1 MREKTKLRPWLICF
15 MISGF
20 ILFACTI
27 SSAITPQKT
36 PQPSRVAT
44 AGICSADN
52 ILVSLRNSALLKTA
66 YEEYA
71 VDYSLTDGI
80 LFLNIWLVDPD
91 LGSAAA
97 VEDVQTNNNI
107 AILHASYAAI
117 VFNASESCIASVFD
131 KINVIVVDQN
141 YNGWLSTAVPIAS
154 LPVTLQPTTEEMTA
168 VIQAFEPVYLRRE
181 SPPEQ
186 GSRPRGSCTW
196 TESNARIHLHFD
208 PARANVNFYFVG
220 DENSRKVTAQ
230 WDGALNTTLDIGVI
244 YASIMNVA
252 QEIQCLYPAPDYLY
266 IFVLDN
272 GGGLLFFARLPS
284 SGIQSMD
291 LNELEILYQVTLQN

>member
-1 MREKTKLRPWLICF
+1 MIEKSKFLPWLICL

-20 ILFACTI
+20 TLFACDI
-27 SSAITPQKT
+27 PSEIAPRKT
-36 PQPSRVAT
+36 PQSSPAAT

-91 LGSAAA
+91 LGS

-107 AILHASYAAI
+107 AVLHASYAAI

-141 YNGWLSTAVPIAS
+141 YNGWLSTAVPVAS

-168 VIQAFEPVYLRRE
+168 VIQAFEPVYLRQE
-181 SPPEQ
+181 SPAEQ
-186 GSRPRGSCTW
+186 GSRPPGSCTW
-196 TESNARIHLHFD
+196 AESNARIHLHFN

-220 DENSRKVTAQ
+220 DENVRTVTAQ
-230 WDGALNTTLDIGVI
+230 WDGRLETTLDIGVI
-244 YASIMNVA
+244 FASITNVA
-252 QEIQCLYPAPDYLY
+252 QEIRCLYPESDELLV
-266 IFVLDN
+266 FVLDN
-272 GGGLLFFARLPS
+272 DGELLFLARLPS

-291 LNELEILYQVTLQN
+291 LNELEILYQATPQN